1 MGRGYAWL
9 DTGTHDSMLEASI
22 FVQTIEKRQ
31 GMKISCIE
39 EIAFR
44 MGYISRKHLLKIGKK
59 MKNNQYGDYIRKI
72 ANESL

>member
-44 MGYISRKHLLKIGKK
+44 MGYISRKQLLDIGNKI
-59 MKNNQYGDYIRKI
+59 NNQYGDYIKKI
-72 ANESL
+72 ANE

>member
-9 DTGTHDSMLEASI
+9 DTGTHDSMLEASV

-44 MGYISRKHLLKIGKK
+44 MGYISRKQLLEIGNK
-59 MKNNQYGDYIRKI
+59 MNNNQYGDYIKKI
-72 ANESL
+72 ANESV

>member
-9 DTGTHDSMLEASI
+9 DTGTHDSMLDASL

-44 MGYISRKHLLKIGKK
+44 MGFINKDQLEFIGNE
-59 MKNNQYGDYIRKI
+59 MSNNQYGKYLLKI
-72 ANESL
+72 ADQSI